1 MDDISHLIINNKMS
15 DKLEDISLDENEDLM
30 KDTKNTDK
38 DKLKIDYN
46 EGPT

>member
-1 MDDISHLIINNKMS
+1 MDDISHLITNNKMS

-38 DKLKIDYN
+38 DKLKIDYH
-46 EGPT
+46 EAPT